1 MVLLNSQGGTTNEKE
16 FDAINQMFEE
26 IIKLIQEKHIRLEAI
41 LSHMVEREM
50 ITQDS
55 FDRIY
60 NLLSDFGRKKG
71 WVK

>member
-16 FDAINQMFEE
+16 FDAIKQMFEE